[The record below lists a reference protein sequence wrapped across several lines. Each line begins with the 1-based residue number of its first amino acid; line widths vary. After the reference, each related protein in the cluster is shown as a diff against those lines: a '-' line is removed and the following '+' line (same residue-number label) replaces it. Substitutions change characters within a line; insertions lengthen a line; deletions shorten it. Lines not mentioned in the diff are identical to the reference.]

1 MPGLT
6 KYFLDPLYRNSLFLM
21 LNTGLV
27 SFFNYVFWLIAS
39 RIAPAAHIGVAT
51 EAISAA
57 AMIVALSRLGM
68 DDSLTR
74 FFPQSKDPVGF
85 YNALIAIILLV
96 TIIAIA
102 GFFLG
107 LPYISPALLFLNKWQ
122 YSLLFIGYVILTS
135 VCDMQGTAL
144 VAIRRAD
151 LAFLQYGILILR
163 IPLLFAMGSL
173 GAIGI
178 FLALDIAYLATMAAG
193 VVLLYKTGIS
203 RDLHINIG
211 EARKTVVFSIGS
223 YTSTTIATAAIT
235 LIPILIVN
243 VAGAAEEAYFYIAYT
258 IATFLFMV
266 PDSIGASMFVEG
278 SHERP
283 LRATAF
289 KALKFNLI
297 LLAPMVLVIVLFG
310 DKILLL
316 ISPEYSA
323 AAHQLLLLLAI
334 SSLFYAVT
342 SVYITVVQV
351 QKNMV
356 MLNYIKLAVSGL
368 ALCLG
373 FILLLKVGLIGI
385 GYAWLLSNM
394 IVSVIAG
401 RMMVSKKNW

>member
-401 RMMVSKKNW
+401 WMMVSKKNW